1 MRFKTVLTS
10 VIPAAILMFSGRN
23 LLAQVAPAAKLGGWP
38 IGISAGFSDYDI
50 DYGPGRRMQGLV
62 AEASLGLF
70 HGLGVDG
77 SARTIFMNTPT
88 GVTRMQQNTYL
99 GGVFYET
106 PGIWKIRPF
115 ARFGGGLGT
124 IEFPSRNPFYTRDSY
139 SVYAPSAG
147 VEYPITSRWFA
158 RAEYEYEFWHDYH
171 GPHDLTPSG
180 WTVGATYYLRP
191 RRTQPHMIR

>member
-99 GGVFYET
+99 G
-106 PGIWKIRPF
+106 
-115 ARFGGGLGT
+115 
-124 IEFPSRNPFYTRDSY
+124 
-139 SVYAPSAG
+139 
-147 VEYPITSRWFA
+147 
-158 RAEYEYEFWHDYH
+158 
-171 GPHDLTPSG
+171 
-180 WTVGATYYLRP
+180 
-191 RRTQPHMIR
+191 